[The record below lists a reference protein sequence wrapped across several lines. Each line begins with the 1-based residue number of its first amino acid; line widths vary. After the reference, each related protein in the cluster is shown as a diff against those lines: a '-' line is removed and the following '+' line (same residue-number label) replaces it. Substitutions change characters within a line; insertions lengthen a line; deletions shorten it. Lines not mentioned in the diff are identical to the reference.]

1 MQEGFDRDLN
11 PGVSRRV
18 EPVPPIS
25 TCLICDYAG
34 GLGLNGQGG
43 MLVGPENPVFAGS
56 SRSFT
61 TSRRRKCYAWPTSMD
76 CMHICTEDRE
86 HFNLHTQTQTHAQS
100 QQQRTP
106 KHTPWTTKTG
116 RDPQYNPGR
125 LPFPGARSCTHIL
138 TGHAYLPP
146 SFPFSLPSLSHSIS
160 AVVVCCARTHP
171 RVIRGDPFGPFGPRG
186 SRQPRAPNG
195 GHMFGESVA
204 ASLLFLSLTSWHSV
218 CCFCHWQADIFLIHN
233 HNQSWL
239 HLSLPSFQ

>member
-1 MQEGFDRDLN
+1 MQEGFERDLN

-86 HFNLHTQTQTHAQS
+86 HFNLHTQTQTH
-100 QQQRTP
+100 TI
-106 KHTPWTTKTG
+106 TTVTDTKTHTMNHKNRSRSPIQSRPTSVSG
-116 RDPQYNPGR
+116 STVVHTYLDGPCISPSL
-125 LPFPGARSCTHIL
+125 LPI
-138 TGHAYLPP
+138 
-146 SFPFSLPSLSHSIS
+146 LPSLSFTLYFS
-160 AVVVCCARTHP
+160 C
-171 RVIRGDPFGPFGPRG
+171 G
-186 SRQPRAPNG
+186 SVLCSNSPTR
-195 GHMFGESVA
+195 H
-204 ASLLFLSLTSWHSV
+204 
-218 CCFCHWQADIFLIHN
+218 
-233 HNQSWL
+233 
-239 HLSLPSFQ
+239 